1 MSKSELAAALAKYNS
16 AMGWSTIAV
25 AVGIFGEYISHFIFT
40 KEKKSRAEWLCT
52 ILFAVLVIGGVSGE
66 WWYGKRLSETA
77 DSLQRIAD
85 GEVAAA
91 KQKASEADARAK
103 LAEASVKGYDKQIAD
118 DQARIK
124 TAEATVAL
132 AKASVRDAVAK
143 LATADARIAEAQ
155 RGAAE
160 ANRAA
165 ESERLERQ
173 RLEVLVAPRRLT
185 RDQQK
190 KIADRLK
197 GFSGHSVT
205 VSTYSNDGESIAI
218 ATEIIAALK
227 TGGITVTDER
237 GNSLSSGSW
246 FTGMNIR
253 GPASEN
259 SFIIALRAALYIEG
273 NIDAG
278 INQPTPMPTM
288 TGNAALTGRAEMT
301 GSGALRKSGSSPPG
315 SPVVIEVGM
324 KPYEIETLK

>member
-124 TAEATVAL
+124 TAEA
-132 AKASVRDAVAK
+132 D
-143 LATADARIAEAQ
+143 
-155 RGAAE
+155 
-160 ANRAA
+160 
-165 ESERLERQ
+165 
-173 RLEVLVAPRRLT
+173 
-185 RDQQK
+185 
-190 KIADRLK
+190 
-197 GFSGHSVT
+197 
-205 VSTYSNDGESIAI
+205 
-218 ATEIIAALK
+218 
-227 TGGITVTDER
+227 
-237 GNSLSSGSW
+237 
-246 FTGMNIR
+246 
-253 GPASEN
+253 
-259 SFIIALRAALYIEG
+259 
-273 NIDAG
+273 
-278 INQPTPMPTM
+278 
-288 TGNAALTGRAEMT
+288 
-301 GSGALRKSGSSPPG
+301 RKSTRLNSSHRCI
-315 SPVVIEVGM
+315 S
-324 KPYEIETLK
+324 